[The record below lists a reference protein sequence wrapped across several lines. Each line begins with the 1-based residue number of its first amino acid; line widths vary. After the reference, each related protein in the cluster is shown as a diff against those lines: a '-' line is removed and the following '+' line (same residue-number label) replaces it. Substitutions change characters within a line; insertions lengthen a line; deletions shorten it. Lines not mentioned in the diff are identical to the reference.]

1 MVIKMSSIMD
11 KFETQFSDLDSH
23 TNYMESTMHNAAEA
37 QSTPPDAVDGLVQ
50 QVADEAGLEISQ
62 KIGAQHVDDVPE
74 LQQQEA
80 PPEKERD
87 EDELMKRLKALR
99 PAA

>member
-1 MVIKMSSIMD
+1 MD

-23 TNYMESTMHNAAEA
+23 TQFMESTMHKTVEA
-37 QSTPPDAVDGLVQ
+37 QSTPQDAVDDLLQ

-62 KIGAQHVDDVPE
+62 KIGAQHVDNVPE
-74 LQQQEA
+74 LQQDA
-80 PPEKERD
+80 SADKERD

>member
-1 MVIKMSSIMD
+1 
-11 KFETQFSDLDSH
+11 
-23 TNYMESTMHNAAEA
+23 MHNAGEA
-37 QSTPPDAVDGLVQ
+37 QSTPQDAVDGLLQ

-62 KIGAQHVDDVPE
+62 KIGAHNVDNVPQLQE
-74 LQQQEA
+74 QQQQQ
-80 PPEKERD
+80 PEQAKERD